1 MATWTMQFKR
11 IKNGICWDFILSHEN
26 NFVFVVDVKGFATQ
40 TICAVHISSQS
51 YVPEH
56 TYYYITLTCQTLV
69 QWSSRGN
76 QPGLFY
82 CIFSRPL
89 FIHFG

>member
-1 MATWTMQFKR
+1 MKLLILPQKEKSGASQNSFFDASYFVEFCFDLCLATWTMQFKR

-51 YVPEH
+51 YV
-56 TYYYITLTCQTLV
+56 I
-69 QWSSRGN
+69 
-76 QPGLFY
+76 
-82 CIFSRPL
+82 
-89 FIHFG
+89 